1 MVENLSRRELLAVAG
16 GALAA
21 SAATPAPTP
30 KICIFS
36 KHLIWLSVADAANL
50 AAEIGFDG
58 IDLAVRDG
66 GHVEP
71 ARAEQDLPAAVEA
84 IHRAGLEVPM
94 ITSGIVTARTPHA
107 ADVLRTINSL
117 GIRYYRWGGFPL
129 DAQRSIPAQIE
140 EDRGPVRDLAALN
153 ESLGVCA
160 MYHTHSGPGVLGASI
175 WDLYLLLKDFDPN
188 WVAANFDVAH
198 ATVEGGLGGWRNSAS
213 LMAPYMRGIAL
224 KDFYWERSAGGVWSP
239 RWCALG
245 EGMVNF
251 AEYFQF
257 LKTFRFS
264 GPIQLHF
271 EYPEMGGADQGK
283 RSISISRAEFARM
296 ARRDLERARELMRQT
311 GLTRA

>member
-1 MVENLSRRELLAVAG
+1 MEVVSRRELLAVAG

-21 SAATPAPTP
+21 SAAAPAPNP

-36 KHLIWLSVADAANL
+36 KHLVWLSVPDASQL

-71 ARAEQDLPAAVEA
+71 GRVVQDLPAAVET
-84 IHRAGLEVPM
+84 IRKAGLEVPM
-94 ITSGIVTARTPHA
+94 ITSGIVTARSQYA
-107 ADVLRTINSL
+107 AEVLRTMSSL
-117 GIRYYRWGGFPL
+117 GIRHYRWGGFPL
-129 DAQRSIPAQIE
+129 DAHKPIPAQID
-140 EDRGPVRDLAALN
+140 EDRGAVRDLAELN
-153 ESLGVCA
+153 RSFGVCA

-175 WDLYLLLKDFDPN
+175 WDLYLVLKDFDPN
-188 WVAANFDVAH
+188 SVAVNFDVAH

-224 KDFYWERSAGGVWSP
+224 KDFYWEKSDGVWQP
-239 RWCALG
+239 RWCPLG

-257 LKTFRFS
+257 LKTSRFS

-271 EYPEMGGADQGK
+271 EYPEMGGADQGR

-296 ARRDLERARELMRQT
+296 ARRDLERARELMRQA
-311 GLTRA
+311 GLSRA